1 MTARHTIR
9 ARASD
14 GLLTPFGVYG
24 DASVTHVDLAPHAG
38 REAAAFESLHPD
50 ERLRWRRFIHPGA
63 RRRFTLCRAAI
74 RAILC
79 ERLGCANS
87 DLTFGEGVHEKP
99 FALVNGSPAPI
110 SFNLSHGGSNGLIAL
125 ADEGRIGV
133 DVEER
138 THRRDFDRLIEAAFG
153 VNEQCALRNARGDG
167 MIHLFFR
174 LWTIKEAL
182 IKALGT
188 GLSFDPAEFEAPA
201 SMRRGASSAAY
212 RFPQL
217 PSIEWRVSDLG
228 CEAFAAAVVHES
240 GPDFSTLTDAD
251 VDWLLSR
258 GRKR

>member
-1 MTARHTIR
+1 M
-9 ARASD
+9 
-14 GLLTPFGVYG
+14 
-24 DASVTHVDLAPHAG
+24 HVDLSPDAS
-38 REAAAFESLHPD
+38 REAAAFSRLNCS
-50 ERLRWRRFIHPGA
+50 ERERWCRFVHFGA
-63 RRRFTLCRAAI
+63 RRRFALCRAAL
-74 RAILC
+74 RASLC
-79 ERLGCANS
+79 ERLGCDNES
-87 DLTFGEGVHEKP
+87 LSFGEGVHEKP

-110 SFNLSHGGSNGLIAL
+110 SFNLSHGGNHGLIAL
-125 ADEGRIGV
+125 ADKGRIGV

-153 VNEQCALRNARGDG
+153 ANEQCALRNARGDG
-167 MIHLFFR
+167 MIHLFFK

-201 SMRRGASSAAY
+201 SMRRGATSAAY

-217 PSIEWRVSDLG
+217 PSIEWRVNDLG

-251 VDWLLSR
+251 VDRLLSR
-258 GRKR
+258 GRST